1 MCLVSIKGKMVK
13 RDITSKLAIT
23 RLGSSSSTFLANE
36 NEPFKVYLLVVIGS
50 IFSAIG
56 TSTYKLPK
64 FCYKLLKP
72 ITTNEYTIKD
82 SLSFAKEIE

>member
-1 MCLVSIKGKMVK
+1 MCLVSIKGKMAK

-64 FCYKLLKP
+64 FC
-72 ITTNEYTIKD
+72 
-82 SLSFAKEIE
+82 